1 MAFVGKNPFGDKA
14 MKGKYGATQNMGY
27 LIFGGNKE
35 AATAFAQKQKADDDR
50 LAAAQAELARLTA
63 QRKATEAEL
72 AKQQAAYTRKTNANQ
87 LAAAQS
93 AVSNKAGNATIVAGG
108 SSNAADTTQGA
119 DVDTP
124 KKRKRG
130 AGLSSAL
137 GLNL

>member
-1 MAFVGKNPFGDKA
+1 MAYVGKNPLGDKA
-14 MKGKYGATQNMGY
+14 MKGKYGATQNFLY
-27 LIFGGNKE
+27 AAFGNKE
-35 AATAFAQKQKADDDR
+35 MATSVAQKQKADDDR

-93 AVSNKAGNATIVAGG
+93 TVANKTTNATIVAGG
-108 SSNAADTTQGA
+108 SGNAADAQESTA
-119 DVDTP
+119 STP